1 MARAQAQRRR
11 RRAPS
16 HAQKSA
22 RSAEDLMF
30 FPRLRRRAKWVFL
43 LLAIAF
49 GIGFVAFGVGT
60 GVGGTSIGDVL
71 RDIIGQQSAAG
82 SLDDARKEAE
92 ENPKDADAQLAYANA
107 LQARGRTQEAITAL
121 ERYTSLQPKDTDA
134 LRQLANLWGSVAA
147 KAREEQQEATNQA
160 TLASVGSS
168 IAAPDS
174 EFLREVDQNR
184 IAQALASQANARA
197 SAAQQRTQ
205 AAAARQQKVYESLTL
220 LVPDDPSIFI
230 SLGFAAQEANDLES
244 AIAAYERFLELAPSD
259 PSADEVKQRIEFL
272 KAQLKANPVLDQ
284 SG

>member
-16 HAQKSA
+16 HAQRSA

-30 FPRLRRRAKWVFL
+30 FPKLRRRAKWVFL

-71 RDIIGQQSAAG
+71 RDIIGQQNATE
-82 SLDDARKEAE
+82 SLDDAKKKAA

-121 ERYTSLQPKDTDA
+121 EAYTSLQPKDTDA
-134 LRQLANLWGSVAA
+134 LRQLANLWGSIAA
-147 KAREEQQEATNQA
+147 KARQDQQVATNQA
-160 TLASVGSS
+160 NLASVGSS

-174 EFLREVDQNR
+174 AFLREVDQNR
-184 IAQALASQANARA
+184 IAQALASQASVRA
-197 SAAQQRTQ
+197 SAAQQRAQ
-205 AAAARQQKVYESLTL
+205 ASSARQQRVYESLTL
-220 LVPDDPSIFI
+220 LIPDDPSIFL
-230 SLGFAAQEANDLES
+230 SLGLAAQAANDIQS
-244 AIAAYERFLELAPSD
+244 AIAAYEQFLELAPND
-259 PSADEVKQRIEFL
+259 PSAAQVKQQVEFL
-272 KAQLKANPVLDQ
+272 KQQSKANPLLQQ

>member
-30 FPRLRRRAKWVFL
+30 FPKLRRRAKWVFL

-71 RDIIGQQSAAG
+71 RDIIGQQNAAG
-82 SLDDARKEAE
+82 SLDDAQKKAA

-107 LQARGRTQEAITAL
+107 LQAHGRTQEAITAL

-134 LRQLANLWGSVAA
+134 LRQLANLWGSLAA
-147 KAREEQQEATNQA
+147 KAQQEQQQA
-160 TLASVGSS
+160 TDEANLASVSSSLAGSDN
-168 IAAPDS
+168 P
-174 EFLREVDQNR
+174 FLREVDQNR
-184 IAQALASQANARA
+184 IAEALASQANARA
-197 SAAQQRTQ
+197 SAAQQRAQ
-205 AAAARQQKVYESLTL
+205 SAAAHQQKVYESLTL
-220 LVPDDPSIFI
+220 LIPDDPSLLL
-230 SLGFAAQEANDLES
+230 SLGLSAEQANDFQS
-244 AIAAYERFLELAPSD
+244 AIAAFQQFLDLAPND
-259 PSADEVKQRIEFL
+259 PAAAQVKQQVASL
-272 KAQLKANPVLDQ
+272 KQQLKANPLVQQ

>member
-16 HAQKSA
+16 HAQRSA

-30 FPRLRRRAKWVFL
+30 FPKLRRRAKWVFL

-71 RDIIGQQSAAG
+71 RDIIGQQNAAG
-82 SLDDARKEAE
+82 SLDDAKKKAA

-134 LRQLANLWGSVAA
+134 LRQLANLWGSIAA
-147 KAREEQQEATNQA
+147 KAHQEQQEATDQA
-160 TLASVGSS
+160 NLASVGSS
-168 IAAPDS
+168 LAAPES
-174 EFLREVDQNR
+174 AFLREVDQNR
-184 IAQALASQANARA
+184 IAQALATQASARA
-197 SAAQQRTQ
+197 SAAQQRAQ
-205 AAAARQQKVYESLTL
+205 SAAARQQRVYESLTL
-220 LVPDDPSIFI
+220 LIPDDPSIFL
-230 SLGFAAQEANDLES
+230 SLGLASQEANDIQS
-244 AIAAYERFLELAPSD
+244 AIAAFEQFLDLAPND
-259 PSADEVKQRIEFL
+259 PSAAQVKQQVEFL
-272 KAQLKANPVLDQ
+272 KQQLKANPLLGQ

>member
-16 HAQKSA
+16 HAQRSA

-30 FPRLRRRAKWVFL
+30 FPKLRRRAKWVFL

-71 RDIIGQQSAAG
+71 RDIIGQQNAAG
-82 SLDDARKEAE
+82 SLDDAKKKAA
-92 ENPKDADAQLAYANA
+92 ENPKDTDAQLAYANA

-134 LRQLANLWGSVAA
+134 LRQLANLWGSIAA
-147 KAREEQQEATNQA
+147 KAHQEQQEATDQA
-160 TLASVGSS
+160 NLASVGSS
-168 IAAPDS
+168 LAAPES
-174 EFLREVDQNR
+174 AFLREVDQNR
-184 IAQALASQANARA
+184 IAQALATQASARA
-197 SAAQQRTQ
+197 SAAQQRAQ
-205 AAAARQQKVYESLTL
+205 SAAARQQRVYESLTL
-220 LVPDDPSIFI
+220 LIPDDPSIFL
-230 SLGFAAQEANDLES
+230 SLGLASQEANDIQS
-244 AIAAYERFLELAPSD
+244 AIAAFEQFLDLAPND
-259 PSADEVKQRIEFL
+259 PSAAQVKQQVEFL
-272 KAQLKANPVLDQ
+272 KQQLKANPLLQQ